1 MNTIIPSHRPN
12 DHAPTAPP
20 PAFRQPHFEC
30 TDLLLAIKLVV
41 LVPGVEANGVEITT
55 SGPDLVITASKA
67 HVVRVNWQA
76 LHLEGVQ
83 HDYQLKLRLGY
94 GFVFDELQA
103 DLREGV
109 LTIVAPKRE
118 SFARRHT
125 QHPRLVA

>member
-1 MNTIIPSHRPN
+1 MHTIIPSHSPI
-12 DHAPTAPP
+12 DHASAESV

-30 TDLLLAIKLVV
+30 TDLPQALKLVV
-41 LVPGVEANGVEITT
+41 LVPGVEASGVEITT
-55 SGPDLVITASKA
+55 SGPDLIVTASKA

-83 HDYQLKLRLGY
+83 HDYQLKLRLGHD
-94 GFVFDELQA
+94 FNFAELQA

-109 LTIVAPKRE
+109 LTIVMPKLN
-118 SFARRHT
+118 SAMSRHT

>member
-1 MNTIIPSHRPN
+1 MHSIIPSHSPSA
-12 DHAPTAPP
+12 HESTEHLLAY
-20 PAFRQPHFEC
+20 RQPHFEC
-30 TDLLLAIKLVV
+30 TDLVQALKLVV

-55 SGPDLVITASKA
+55 RGPDLVITASKA

-94 GFVFDELQA
+94 GFNFDELQA

-109 LTIVAPKRE
+109 LTVIAPKRL
-118 SFARRHT
+118 SSAVRHT
-125 QHPRLVA
+125 QHPQLVA

>member
-1 MNTIIPSHRPN
+1 MHSIIPSHSPN
-12 DHAPTAPP
+12 DLKPP
-20 PAFRQPHFEC
+20 ESLPAYRQPHFEC
-30 TDLLLAIKLVV
+30 TDLAQALKLVV

-94 GFVFDELQA
+94 GFDFDGLQA

-109 LTIVAPKRE
+109 LTIVAPKHNAT
-118 SFARRHT
+118 ARRHT
-125 QHPRLVA
+125 QHPQLVA